1 MEKETLKAVNQ
12 KIRDLIQNGDVA
24 SINIATDL
32 ICAINGANQLSSKT
46 FIDKLIDEASEKSNT
61 SGF

>member
-1 MEKETLKAVNQ
+1 MEAETLKVVNQ
-12 KIRDLIQNGDVA
+12 KIRDLIQNGNAV

-32 ICAINGANQLSSKT
+32 IYAINGAIQLGSKT

>member
-1 MEKETLKAVNQ
+1 MEAETLKVVNQ
-12 KIRDLIQNGDVA
+12 KIRDLIQNGNAV

-32 ICAINGANQLSSKT
+32 IYAINGTNQLGSET

>member
-1 MEKETLKAVNQ
+1 MEEETLKVVNQ
-12 KIRDLIQNGDVA
+12 KIRDLIQNGNAV

-32 ICAINGANQLSSKT
+32 ICAINGANQLGPKT

>member
-1 MEKETLKAVNQ
+1 MEAETLKVVNQ
-12 KIRDLIQNGDVA
+12 KIRDLIQNGNAV

-32 ICAINGANQLSSKT
+32 IYAINGANQLGSKT

>member
-1 MEKETLKAVNQ
+1 MEEKTLKVVNQ
-12 KIRDLIQNGDVA
+12 KIRDLIQNGDAV

-32 ICAINGANQLSSKT
+32 IYAINGANQLGSKT